1 MDISDIVEEFYSGR
15 AIMYLLGICSIL
27 SLAAILERAFAVR
40 RRRILGGM
48 PGVLNEAGTPAGNQN
63 VRDRC
68 AGDRSLLGR
77 IVKVVFE
84 SNGSRELTESAG
96 RAILDSLDRRI
107 VLLEVIAVVS
117 PLLGLLGTVLGLN
130 QVFEAISIEGLGNV
144 KAFSQG
150 IALALRTT
158 IFGLAVAIPS
168 SVASMFFDR
177 KVERLSRETEYWATL
192 AFERLWHSASVR
204 IEGAEHG
211 TEGET
216 SETAVSS

>member
-1 MDISDIVEEFYSGR
+1 
-15 AIMYLLGICSIL
+15 
-27 SLAAILERAFAVR
+27 
-40 RRRILGGM
+40 
-48 PGVLNEAGTPAGNQN
+48 
-63 VRDRC
+63 
-68 AGDRSLLGR
+68 
-77 IVKVVFE
+77 VVFE